1 MTSCVGYILETLRC
15 KKLLLYRDIAW
26 VCNVQHYG
34 VTLGVTFGFAKMSSA
49 AIFEISLF
57 AEVYGLLQLVSIF
70 TFI

>member
-49 AIFEISLF
+49 AIFETYFSFCRGIWI
-57 AEVYGLLQLVSIF
+57 AATG
-70 TFI
+70 